1 MNINAGTILLSTSLL
16 DDSVFEKAVIF
27 IAEYNE
33 KGALGFIINQPF
45 PRRLNELVEFKNAA
59 AFPLYDGGPV
69 EQESLFVL
77 HQRPDLIEDSTK
89 LTDVVYMG
97 GNFKQVVDL
106 ISRNI
111 ITADDIKLFIGY
123 CGWDSLQ
130 LEEEIEEGSWLMV
143 DADIQKIFAHP
154 AELLWGELFKLNR

>member
-1 MNINAGTILLSTSLL
+1 MNIDAGTILLSTSLL

-33 KGALGFIINQPF
+33 KGALGFIINQQF
-45 PRRLNELVEFKNAA
+45 GRRLNELVEFKNAG

-69 EQESLFVL
+69 EHESLFVL
-77 HQRPDLIEDSTK
+77 HQRPDLIEDGTK
-89 LTDVVYMG
+89 LTGIVYMG
-97 GNFKQVVDL
+97 GNFKKAIDL

-111 ITADDIKLFIGY
+111 ITANDIKLFIGY
-123 CGWDSLQ
+123 CGWDPLQ

-143 DADIQKIFAHP
+143 DADSQKVFAHP
-154 AELLWGELFKLNR
+154 AELLWSELYKSKK